1 MNFKKY
7 GGGLKMKNIQ
17 GSLIGSGLRF
27 AIAVSRFNELI
38 TGRLLDGAVDALTRH
53 DVRHQDI
60 EVYWVPGAWEL
71 PLIVRELALS
81 GKHDAIVALGAV
93 IQGDTPHFDYVC
105 SETSKGLAHVSMEQR
120 VPVGFGV
127 LTCSNLEQALVRAGS
142 KSGNKG
148 VEAAMAALEMAN
160 LLLQTRKAVKGEGD

>member
-1 MNFKKY
+1 
-7 GGGLKMKNIQ
+7 MKTIQ

-71 PLIVRELALS
+71 PLVVKELALS
-81 GKHDAIVALGAV
+81 GKYEAIVALGAV
-93 IQGDTPHFDYVC
+93 IQGDTPHFDFVC
-105 SETSKGLAHVSMEQR
+105 AEASKGLAHVSMEQR

-142 KSGNKG
+142 KAGNKG
-148 VEAAMAALEMAN
+148 VDAAMAALEMAN
-160 LLLQTRKAVKGEGD
+160 LLSQARNAVKGESN

>member
-1 MNFKKY
+1 
-7 GGGLKMKNIQ
+7 MKTIQ

-71 PLIVRELALS
+71 PLIVKELALS
-81 GKHDAIVALGAV
+81 GKYEAIVALGAV

-105 SETSKGLAHVSMEQR
+105 AETSKGIAQVSMEQR
-120 VPVGFGV
+120 IPVGFGV

-148 VEAAMAALEMAN
+148 VDAAIAALEMAN
-160 LLLQTRKAVKGEGD
+160 LLSQARKTTKGESN

>member
-1 MNFKKY
+1 
-7 GGGLKMKNIQ
+7 MKTVEGI
-17 GSLIGSGLRF
+17 LIGSGLRF
-27 AIAVSRFNELI
+27 ALAASRFNELI

-53 DVRHQDI
+53 DVRRQDI

-71 PLIVRELALS
+71 PLIAKELALS
-81 GKHDAIVALGAV
+81 GKYDAIVALGAV

-105 SETSKGLAHVSMEQR
+105 AEMSKGLAHVSLDQR
-120 VPVGFGV
+120 VPIGFGV

-148 VEAAMAALEMAN
+148 ADAALAALETAN
-160 LLLQTRKAVKGEGD
+160 LLSRARRAEKGDGV

>member
-1 MNFKKY
+1 
-7 GGGLKMKNIQ
+7 MKTVQ

-38 TGRLLDGAVDALTRH
+38 TGRLLDGAIDVLTRH
-53 DVRHQDI
+53 DVRRQDI
-60 EVYWVPGAWEL
+60 ETYWVPGAWEL
-71 PLIVRELALS
+71 PLIVKELALL
-81 GKHDAIVALGAV
+81 GKYDAIVALGAV

-105 SETSKGLAHVSMEQR
+105 AEASKGLAHVSLEQR

-148 VEAAMAALEMAN
+148 SEAALSALEMAN
-160 LLLQTRKAVKGEGD
+160 LLVQSRKAIKGEDN

>member
-1 MNFKKY
+1 MN
-7 GGGLKMKNIQ
+7 MKTIQ

-71 PLIVRELALS
+71 PLIVKELALS
-81 GKHDAIVALGAV
+81 GKYEAIVALGAV

-105 SETSKGLAHVSMEQR
+105 SETSKGLANVSMEQR

-142 KSGNKG
+142 KAGNKG
-148 VEAAMAALEMAN
+148 VEAAMSALEMAN
-160 LLLQTRKAVKGEGD
+160 LLSQARKSAKGDGN

>member
-1 MNFKKY
+1 
-7 GGGLKMKNIQ
+7 MKTIQ

-27 AIAVSRFNELI
+27 AIAASRFNELI

-71 PLIVRELALS
+71 PLIVKELALS
-81 GKHDAIVALGAV
+81 GKYDAIVALGAV

-105 SETSKGLAHVSMEQR
+105 AETSKGLACVSMEQR
-120 VPVGFGV
+120 TPVGFGV

-142 KSGNKG
+142 KAGNKG
-148 VEAAMAALEMAN
+148 ADAAMAALEMAN
-160 LLLQTRKAVKGEGD
+160 LLSQARKTAEGESH

>member
-1 MNFKKY
+1 
-7 GGGLKMKNIQ
+7 MKTIQ

-53 DVRHQDI
+53 GVRHQDI

-71 PLIVRELALS
+71 PLVVKELALY
-81 GKHDAIVALGAV
+81 GKYDAIAAIGAV

-105 SETSKGLAHVSMEQR
+105 AETSKGLAHVSAEQR
-120 VPVGFGV
+120 IPVGFGV

-148 VEAAMAALEMAN
+148 ADAAMAALEMAD
-160 LLLQTRKAVKGEGD
+160 LLRQVRGDTKGRAPDA

>member
-1 MNFKKY
+1 
-7 GGGLKMKNIQ
+7 MKTIQ
-17 GSLIGSGLRF
+17 GNLIGSGLRF

-38 TGRLLDGAVDALTRH
+38 TGRLLDGAVDVLTRH

-60 EVYWVPGAWEL
+60 EIYWTPGAWEL
-71 PLIVRELALS
+71 PLIVKELALS
-81 GKHDAIVALGAV
+81 GKYDAIVAVGAV

-105 SETSKGLAHVSMEQR
+105 AEASKGLSHVSLEQR

-142 KSGNKG
+142 KAGNKG
-148 VEAAMAALEMAN
+148 ADAALAALETAN
-160 LLLQTRKAVKGEGD
+160 LLREARKTTKGEDN